1 MSELI
6 IIGYDDH
13 ETADRAYQKVLD
25 LQRDFVVQLNG
36 LATVHIDEDGKKHV
50 EMPQKIV
57 GASAAAGGLWGVLI
71 GILFLAPG
79 LGMLVGGA
87 VGALS
92 GKLSKAGINN
102 AFRERVEGMLEPGSA
117 AVVIMAN
124 KITEDKFGAA
134 MGEFGGRILQ
144 TSLSDEDEGELA
156 SELSGSQEQQSEV
169 L

>member
-13 ETADRAYQKVLD
+13 ATADRAYQKVLQ
-25 LQRDFVVQLNG
+25 LQRDFVVALNG
-36 LATVHIDEDGKKHV
+36 LATVHIDDEGKKHV

-79 LGMLVGGA
+79 LGLLVGGA

-92 GKLSKAGINN
+92 GKLSKVGINK
-102 AFRERVEGMLEPGSA
+102 AFRERVEGLLEPGSA
-117 AVVIMAN
+117 AVVIMAS
-124 KITEDKFGAA
+124 KITEDKFNAA
-134 MGEFGGRILQ
+134 MSEFGGTVLQ
-144 TSLSDEDEGELA
+144 TSLSEEDESELA
-156 SELSGSQEQQSEV
+156 AELAGSDGQ
-169 L
+169 

>member
-13 ETADRAYQKVLD
+13 ATAEKAYQKVID
-25 LQRDFVVQLNG
+25 LQRDFIVDLNG
-36 LATVHIDEDGKKHV
+36 LATVQIDDEGKKHV

-79 LGMLVGGA
+79 LGLLVGGA

-92 GKLSKAGINN
+92 GKLSKVGINK
-102 AFRERVEGMLEPGSA
+102 AFRERVEGLLAPGSA

-124 KITEDKFGAA
+124 KITEDKFNSA
-134 MGEFGGRILQ
+134 MGEFGGTVLQ
-144 TSLSDEDEGELA
+144 TSLSEEDETELATELA
-156 SELSGSQEQQSEV
+156 SHDEQ
-169 L
+169 